1 MPNIRITTTPMLSS
15 VRPIGVSQGAAKRCR
30 IIEHPSRD
38 KAAHFALE
46 ASGNGYFTMILPNG
60 LLEIGGLQT
69 ILSTGARIQSTD
81 RKMLSSERKKSVCGS
96 APFYPKVDGQ
106 SVTMLLSPHAI
117 RNQKDKGGGHG
128 DHWDRQL
135 FALWDGVHR
144 MQRPTGRTEVVGVR
158 EQTRSPSFLV
168 L

>member
-1 MPNIRITTTPMLSS
+1 MPTVKANMN
-15 VRPIGVSQGAAKRCR
+15 AAAAMPLIVDRQVATEE
-30 IIEHPSRD
+30 IE
-38 KAAHFALE
+38 
-46 ASGNGYFTMILPNG
+46 
-60 LLEIGGLQT
+60 T
-69 ILSTGARIQSTD
+69 I
-81 RKMLSSERKKSVCGS
+81 
-96 APFYPKVDGQ
+96 YPKVDGQ

-117 RNQKDKGGGHG
+117 RNQKAKGGGHG

-158 EQTRSPSFLV
+158 EPTRSPSFLV

>member
-1 MPNIRITTTPMLSS
+1 MPLIVDRQVAT
-15 VRPIGVSQGAAKRCR
+15 
-30 IIEHPSRD
+30 E
-38 KAAHFALE
+38 
-46 ASGNGYFTMILPNG
+46 
-60 LLEIGGLQT
+60 EIDLRQRT
-69 ILSTGARIQSTD
+69 I
-81 RKMLSSERKKSVCGS
+81 
-96 APFYPKVDGQ
+96 YPKVDGQ

-117 RNQKDKGGGHG
+117 RNQKAKRGGHG

>member
-38 KAAHFALE
+38 KAAHFAFE

-81 RKMLSSERKKSVCGS
+81 RKVLSSSERNRFAAAHHFIQKLTAKVSRC
-96 APFYPKVDGQ
+96 FY
-106 SVTMLLSPHAI
+106 L
-117 RNQKDKGGGHG
+117 
-128 DHWDRQL
+128 
-135 FALWDGVHR
+135 
-144 MQRPTGRTEVVGVR
+144 PT
-158 EQTRSPSFLV
+158 P
-168 L
+168 